1 MRPLHVAAIRE
12 NDDETQGLDI
22 TYQAY
27 AEAGLSLEL
36 RRHLGRR
43 RRCLGCRR
51 HLFHAAHPGG
61 WWCTPMPSFT
71 CLQQH
76 PLLAKYFFLNL
87 FVMMQLNWKLK
98 AIFNTSRQSS
108 NANPGSL
115 LSFYL
120 ITYITLLL
128 YNSHSSHSYPGQA

>member
-43 RRCLGCRR
+43 HSCLGCRR
-51 HLFHAAHPGG
+51 HLFHAAHPSGALQ
-61 WWCTPMPSFT
+61 
-71 CLQQH
+71 CLY
-76 PLLAKYFFLNL
+76 LLATTPPPFASKIFL
-87 FVMMQLNWKLK
+87 
-98 AIFNTSRQSS
+98 
-108 NANPGSL
+108 P
-115 LSFYL
+115 
-120 ITYITLLL
+120 
-128 YNSHSSHSYPGQA
+128 